1 LNLPIKWDEKV
12 RQAGFKSCNS
22 MARTM
27 AMHSQ
32 NMRNYV
38 DHRNT
43 NASAEAFNAK
53 IKAFRVQ
60 SRWDTNNHYVLFS
73 IPNIFAER

>member
-1 LNLPIKWDEKV
+1 MGI
-12 RQAGFKSCNS
+12 
-22 MARTM
+22 
-27 AMHSQ
+27 HSR

-43 NASAEAFNAK
+43 NTSAEACNAK

-60 SRWDTNNHYVLFS
+60 SRGVTS
-73 IPNIFAER
+73 

>member
-1 LNLPIKWDEKV
+1 LDPQFKFNEKV

-27 AMHSQ
+27 GMHSQ

-38 DHRNT
+38 DHRST
-43 NASAEAFNAK
+43 NASVKAFNAK
-53 IKAFRVQ
+53 IKAFRAQ
-60 SRWDTNNHYVLFS
+60 STGVTNNHYVLFS
-73 IPNIFAER
+73 IPNIVT

>member
-1 LNLPIKWDEKV
+1 MGI
-12 RQAGFKSCNS
+12 
-22 MARTM
+22 
-27 AMHSQ
+27 HSR

-43 NASAEAFNAK
+43 NTSAEACNAK

-60 SRWDTNNHYVLFS
+60 SRGVTNIDYLFFFS
-73 IPNIFAER
+73 IPNVFT

>member
-1 LNLPIKWDEKV
+1 MGI
-12 RQAGFKSCNS
+12 
-22 MARTM
+22 
-27 AMHSQ
+27 HSR
-32 NMRNYV
+32 NMRNYF